1 MLRLAMID
9 KMQITPIDFKSPRNK
24 LKGTQSS
31 DDIESDFPLIST
43 KYNEYTCISCFYFCQ
58 LLKYL
63 NAVFVK
69 YT

>member
-31 DDIESDFPLIST
+31 DDIGSEFPLIST
-43 KYNEYTCISCFYFCQ
+43 KYNEYM
-58 LLKYL
+58 YL
-63 NAVFVK
+63 HFMFLFLSV
-69 YT
+69 T